1 MKLLAVIGSPRKG
14 GNTELLV
21 DKVIEGCKS
30 RTAADVEKVV
40 LIDRNIQFCTGCL
53 TCTFPPP
60 GTGTCIL
67 RDDMD
72 ELLEHIQA
80 CDALIFGT
88 PNHMRTVTAPMLNFL
103 ARMLP
108 LLRYEIEYDAGGN
121 MVGAAGVSKIQDK
134 KAAIVISQGDPF
146 FSSPLVH
153 MVLER
158 NLRDFR
164 LKLVGDIISMG
175 NLQKQDVAAK
185 AEDLQRAFDLGAKLA
200 TWSGF

>member
-1 MKLLAVIGSPRKG
+1 MKVMAIIGSPRKG

-21 DKVIEGCKS
+21 DRVIEGCRSKGN
-30 RTAADVEKVV
+30 AEIEKVF
-40 LIDRNIQFCTGCL
+40 IADRNIQYCSGCL

-60 GTGTCIL
+60 GTGKCVL

-72 ELLEHIQA
+72 VLIEKIRES
-80 CDALIFGT
+80 DAFIFGT
-88 PNHMRTVTAPMLNFL
+88 PNHMRTVSAPLLNFL

-108 LLRYEIEYDAGGN
+108 LLRYEIEYDDKGN
-121 MVGAAGVSKIQDK
+121 MIGATGVSKIQDK
-134 KAAIVISQGDPF
+134 KAAMVISQGDPF

-164 LKLVGDIISMG
+164 LKLVGDVISTG
-175 NLQKQDVAAK
+175 NLQKQDVAGK
-185 AEDLQRAFDLGAKLA
+185 EEDLKAAFELGVKMV

>member
-1 MKLLAVIGSPRKG
+1 MKLLAIIGSPRKG

-21 DKVIEGCKS
+21 DKVIEGCTS

-40 LIDRNIQFCTGCL
+40 LIDKNIQFCTGCL

-60 GTGTCIL
+60 GTGTCVL

-72 ELLEHIQA
+72 ELLERIQA
-80 CDALIFGT
+80 FDALIFGT

-108 LLRYEIEYDAGGN
+108 LLRYEIEYDTGGN
-121 MVGAAGVSKIQDK
+121 MIGATGVSKIQGK
-134 KAAIVISQGDPF
+134 KAAMVISQGDPF

-164 LKLVGDIISMG
+164 LKLVGDVMSMG

-185 AEDLQRAFDLGAKLA
+185 AEDLQRAFDLGTKLA

>member
-1 MKLLAVIGSPRKG
+1 MKLIAIIGSPRKG

-21 DKVIEGCKS
+21 DKVVEGCKS
-30 RTAADVEKVV
+30 RAAVEVEKVV
-40 LIDRNIQFCTGCL
+40 VTDRHIQFCTGCL

-60 GTGTCIL
+60 GTGTCVL
-67 RDDMD
+67 KDDMD
-72 ELLEHIQA
+72 EILEHIQA
-80 CDALIFGT
+80 SDAFIFGT

-108 LLRYEIEYDAGGN
+108 LLRYEIEYDAAGN
-121 MVGAAGVSKIQDK
+121 MIGATGVSRIQGK
-134 KAAIVISQGDPF
+134 KAVIVISQGDPF

>member
-1 MKLLAVIGSPRKG
+1 MKLVAIIGSPRKG

-21 DKVIEGCKS
+21 DKVVEGCGS
-30 RTAADVEKVV
+30 TAAVAVEKIV
-40 LIDRNIQFCTGCL
+40 ITDKNIQQCNGCL

-60 GTGTCIL
+60 GTGKCVL

-72 ELLEHIQA
+72 ELLDHIQA
-80 CDALIFGT
+80 SDALIFGT
-88 PNHMRTVTAPMLNFL
+88 PNHMRTVSAPMLNFL

-108 LLRYEIEYDAGGN
+108 LLRYEIEYDAKGN
-121 MVGAAGVSKIQDK
+121 MIGAEGISRIQDK
-134 KAAIVISQGDPF
+134 KAAMVISQGDPF

-164 LKLVGDIISMG
+164 LKLVGDVISTG

-185 AEDLQRAFDLGAKLA
+185 AEDLQKAFDLGAKLA